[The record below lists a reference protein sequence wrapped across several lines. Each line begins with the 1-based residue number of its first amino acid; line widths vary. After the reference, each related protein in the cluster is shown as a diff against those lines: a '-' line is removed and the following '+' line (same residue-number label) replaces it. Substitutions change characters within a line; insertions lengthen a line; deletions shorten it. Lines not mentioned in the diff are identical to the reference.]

1 MEGLLSDRK
10 RIFFGNGL
18 GDEVGSS
25 RKYLADRADLGGHML
40 DAVDDG
46 AVLSAEND
54 VAVLAHDFHNQFLAA
69 QVPHLVQ
76 VLQIELDDAL

>member
-1 MEGLLSDRK
+1 
-10 RIFFGNGL
+10 
-18 GDEVGSS
+18 
-25 RKYLADRADLGGHML
+25 ML